1 MIKNKQFQCG
11 IRGSGLPLIS
21 DKSYNTDGSSCP
33 LGTSNFKVFIH
44 LSKNGNFIGQF
55 GISVRASSCPIETSN
70 LTFTETHPRMGIS
83 PVSSVY
89 PSEHSPTLSS
99 VVTNYNVIVAEQTI
113 NTSNHLSSEII
124 LAIYIIKICHFVC
137 IIFFFICMRKQYV
150 FI

>member
-1 MIKNKQFQCG
+1 MFM
-11 IRGSGLPLIS
+11 
-21 DKSYNTDGSSCP
+21 
-33 LGTSNFKVFIH
+33 H
-44 LSKNGNFIGQF
+44 LHYIY
-55 GISVRASSCPIETSN
+55 IYIYTCVVETSN

-124 LAIYIIKICHFVC
+124 LASFFNNFD
-137 IIFFFICMRKQYV
+137 FFFLTNFEHTFNMYLSFV
-150 FI
+150 SFIQNF